1 LSPSIRH
8 YCYLFEDVCFT
19 GDVGGVR
26 IPGYQYMRLP
36 MVPPEL
42 HFGKWRETLARLRKE
57 KIAQIAPTHFGIFD
71 DPEWHLREVEKDL
84 DAAEKWLEGVMPSS
98 PSVDELRVQFLDWM
112 GEQGR
117 ALGLDA
123 GVVKAYDLAN
133 PLGMSA
139 DGLYRYW
146 KKVRMA
152 G

>member
-1 LSPSIRH
+1 
-8 YCYLFEDVCFT
+8 
-19 GDVGGVR
+19 
-26 IPGYQYMRLP
+26 
-36 MVPPEL
+36 
-42 HFGKWRETLARLRKE
+42 
-57 KIAQIAPTHFGIFD
+57 
-71 DPEWHLREVEKDL
+71 
-84 DAAEKWLEGVMPSS
+84 
-98 PSVDELRVQFLDWM
+98 VDELRVQFLDWM

>member
-1 LSPSIRH
+1 L
-8 YCYLFEDVCFT
+8 
-19 GDVGGVR
+19 
-26 IPGYQYMRLP
+26 
-36 MVPPEL
+36 
-42 HFGKWRETLARLRKE
+42 
-57 KIAQIAPTHFGIFD
+57 
-71 DPEWHLREVEKDL
+71 EWHLREVEKDL